1 MDTTIPNPVP
11 KQTRFYVTMKRDSR
25 TAWLSG
31 PYETHAEALARVE
44 EVRERVSQLDP
55 WTWFDAFGTSS
66 ITREGALFP
75 LGVLEKL
82 DAKDARHAPAASG
95 ACSPRQI
102 IRNKAAD
109 RDPGQGT
116 AESEEGRSTGARKP
130 KGE

>member
-1 MDTTIPNPVP
+1 MTTTQNPVP
-11 KQTRFYVTMKRDSR
+11 TQIRFYVTMKRDSR

-44 EVRERVSQLDP
+44 GVRERVLRLDP

-82 DAKDARHAPAASG
+82 DAKDARHATATSG
-95 ACSPRQI
+95 ASSPRPI
-102 IRNKAAD
+102 VRDKAAD
-109 RDPGQGT
+109 RDPGQAT
-116 AESEEGRSTGARKP
+116 AESEEGGQANACNP
-130 KGE
+130 NGE